1 MKRLIGLSLAIL
13 MILPLLSGCH
23 GSSGRSAFQ
32 VPGEFDE
39 TKTYEITFWS
49 KNDNNQTQRDIY
61 KKAIADFQAIYP
73 NIKVTLKPYTD
84 YGSIYNDVITNI
96 NK

>member
-61 KKAIADFQAIYP
+61 KKAIALSEHKGHPEALYRLRQHIQ
-73 NIKVTLKPYTD
+73 
-84 YGSIYNDVITNI
+84 
-96 NK
+96 